1 MASNKPNLLK
11 LFLIDLLVLIY
22 KFIKSYIQSVFRYL
36 FRTQKSVRHEI
47 VLITG
52 SAKGLG
58 RHLALEFAKLGSIL
72 VLIDVDDTENEKTI
86 QLLKSEGLHSKR
98 IFAYHCDL
106 KSVEKKAIII
116 ETTYCKHVY
125 FILGVVRKSKR

>member
-1 MASNKPNLLK
+1 MTSKHNFLK
-11 LFLIDLLVLIY
+11 LFLIDLIVLQIN
-22 KFIKSYIQSVFRYL
+22 FIKSYIGAVFRYL

-72 VLIDVDDTENEKTI
+72 VLIDVDDSENEKTI

-106 KSVEKKAIII
+106 K
-116 ETTYCKHVY
+116 
-125 FILGVVRKSKR
+125 